1 MTRPHASKGLVAL
14 IATLATLAAAEI
26 TIRLLLP
33 APFAT
38 IRTTTT
44 TATDTTTGTLV
55 SHPEQGLVYRETT
68 TGRRLQ
74 PNLDVTIEHHALSG
88 RPIRLRTNRHG
99 FRGPEIG
106 DKQGFRILFLGDSI
120 TFADYLPEEE
130 TFVSLVET
138 MARHD
143 GRTWQTINTG
153 VGAIDTRTELAILI
167 EQGMALQPDMVVL
180 CHYLNDFLPS
190 PVVLP
195 TDIPPIIR
203 HSRLASMLWLTTTAK
218 ARTRQ
223 QAESM
228 QEAEKEFRAALA
240 RDYTLKGQPIP
251 PVQSEALKW
260 FGDWGGA
267 WSPKAWALT
276 KPHLEQLADLATRH
290 GFTLRVVSFPAA
302 PQVYHDPIDDA
313 PQRQLK
319 EICSARNIPV
329 LDLLPVLRA
338 ARTEARLFYDQCH
351 HTPAG
356 SRVVAEAIYAYL
368 TARD

>member
-1 MTRPHASKGLVAL
+1 MTRPLAQKGLVAL
-14 IATLATLAAAEI
+14 IATLAAFTAGEI
-26 TIRLLLP
+26 AVRLLRP

-38 IRTTTT
+38 VRDT
-44 TATDTTTGTLV
+44 TATATGTTTGTLA
-55 SHPEQGLVYRETT
+55 SHPEQGLVYRETA

-74 PNLDVTIEHHALSG
+74 PNLDVTIKRHALSG
-88 RPIRLRTNRHG
+88 RTIRLRTNQHG
-99 FRGPEIG
+99 FRGPETG

-130 TFVSLVET
+130 TFVSLVEA
-138 MARHD
+138 MALRD
-143 GRTWQTINTG
+143 GLVWQTINAG

-167 EQGMALQPDMVVL
+167 EQGLALEPDTVVL
-180 CHYLNDFLPS
+180 CHYLNDFQPS

-195 TDIPPIIR
+195 TDIPPFIR

-218 ARTRQ
+218 ARARQ

-228 QEAEKEFRAALA
+228 TEAEKEFRAALA

-276 KPHLEQLADLATRH
+276 KPHLEQLADLAIRH

-302 PQVYHDPIDDA
+302 PQVYLDPVDDA

-319 EICSARNIPV
+319 DICAARNIPV
-329 LDLLPVLRA
+329 LDLLPVLRTE
-338 ARTEARLFYDQCH
+338 RTRAPLFYDQCH
-351 HTPAG
+351 HTPEG
-356 SRVVAEAIYAYL
+356 SRLAAEAIYAFL